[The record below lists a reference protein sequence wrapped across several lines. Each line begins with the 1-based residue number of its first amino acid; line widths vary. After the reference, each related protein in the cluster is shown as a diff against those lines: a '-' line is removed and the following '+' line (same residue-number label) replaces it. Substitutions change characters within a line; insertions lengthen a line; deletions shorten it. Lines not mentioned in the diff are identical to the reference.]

1 MTVKRPDWEIARQLA
16 LGLDLGGD
24 DPALREDT
32 RAALRSEAAR
42 QALEKRRKGENAPA
56 WLAEYDRLRALGWP
70 WRVAA
75 YIAWAASP
83 RRERWPETL
92 EDLASEVLGLTSA
105 RQVFA
110 WRRKN
115 PAIDEMVAMLQVA
128 PLWEHRRDVFNALVQ
143 VASDPDYKGHAD
155 RKLFFE
161 MLGDYVPRARVDARL
176 RPGEVDEDD
185 LQAMSDDELRL
196 LAEAAQRMIAAGT
209 SETPEEGSD
218 GD

>member
-1 MTVKRPDWEIARQLA
+1 MTVKRPDWEFARQLA
-16 LGLDLGGD
+16 LGLDLGDGEE
-24 DPALREDT
+24 PALREDT

-105 RQVFA
+105 RQIFK

-143 VASDPDYKGHAD
+143 VASEPDYKGHAD

-196 LAEAAQRMIAAGT
+196 LAEAAQRMLAA
-209 SETPEEGSD
+209 EMPEEGDD